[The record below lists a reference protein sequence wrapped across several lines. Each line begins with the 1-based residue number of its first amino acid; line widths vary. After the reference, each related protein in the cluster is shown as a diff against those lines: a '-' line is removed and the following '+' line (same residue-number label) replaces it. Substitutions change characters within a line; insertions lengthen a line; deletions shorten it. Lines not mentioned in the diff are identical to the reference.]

1 MVKLTKSLEH
11 WLFTNHKQLIPLI
24 MFGHTELFT
33 DEMAQEYL
41 TWCQTEDG
49 KQYLEGGSKYEART

>member
-49 KQYLEGGSKYEART
+49 KQYLEGGSKYEARA